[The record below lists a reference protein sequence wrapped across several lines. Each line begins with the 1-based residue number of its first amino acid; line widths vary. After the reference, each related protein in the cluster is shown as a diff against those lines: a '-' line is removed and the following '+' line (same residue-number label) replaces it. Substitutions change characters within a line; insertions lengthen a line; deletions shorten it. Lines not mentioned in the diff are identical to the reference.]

1 MNKSLPAQSRFKGL
15 KIAITGA
22 NGSLGKFLINK
33 FKKNGAYI
41 VGLTHSKKN
50 NIQSAEIYYKEALK
64 LNPDHFETNY
74 YLAGLLA
81 QTNNFS
87 SAKIKKNTCDFVS
100 K

>member
-1 MNKSLPAQSRFKGL
+1 MNKSLSAQSRFKGL

-50 NIQSAEIYYKEALK
+50 NIQSDGFTPDDWIFWSCGEEK
-64 LNPDHFETNY
+64 L
-74 YLAGLLA
+74 
-81 QTNNFS
+81 
-87 SAKIKKNTCDFVS
+87 TC
-100 K
+100 